1 MGTQDTSLERTFTE
15 SGNMT
20 FWQENYPFIKDV
32 YLMRQTKMVEWM
44 ENVEKAISRIMA
56 DKVYTSAEFK
66 RERDNFHAL
75 CKDLERAEIKKWLQ
89 QILEILM
96 AERGKDERSDNTGKL
111 DVIIAKHEELIPTV
125 LKTQVKVDLYWK
137 CYAYGDE
144 LKPHI
149 EFLDGIM
156 LSSTRDIAPSCIEN
170 VEELIERQEKS
181 LSQMETKR
189 SIVKDLIAKGKVL
202 LENPDKPKFLDS
214 HVGRIEQGWDETK
227 EKATARLTLLNNTK
241 AAWEG
246 YGVGLETTAAEFEKC
261 EAEITKVKKRFNLVA
276 ACEDLE
282 LRQKKFGSTK
292 ATIDGMYG
300 KLEADYA
307 CMTQTLPEEKKD
319 FVKKEIKAVT
329 EKLEVLGRF
338 KDKVDK
344 IDEFVTELKQFDV
357 TLKEIDAWMTGADK
371 ELDTIKTA
379 SDKMTPEDRVSYT
392 MELTEDVEAKVV
404 SIKKCVAAEAVLLP
418 QGDTVPQD
426 AQDYKI
432 ELKRIQ
438 DYVIDLHTR
447 VMATCDSFSED
458 VKFWAEYKTGIR
470 GFKPWLAAAEKTSG
484 EGLSKPQTLDE
495 ANAMFSVVK
504 TFEAGCLKH
513 LKILDEAAG
522 ASLKM
527 TTHKEADDEVAAL
540 RERYAKVKL
549 ISDEWMKK
557 CDTPVKEWQLLDNTV
572 TELNSWVAADR
583 GAEGEQNFSLEKM
596 ESTLGE
602 LKNIFKEKEK
612 LVENL

>member
-1 MGTQDTSLERTFTE
+1 MGTQDTSLESASSHNF
-15 SGNMT
+15 NMT

-44 ENVEKAISRIMA
+44 ENVEKAISKIMA

-66 RERDNFHAL
+66 RERDNFHSL
-75 CKDLERAEIKKWLQ
+75 CKDLERAEIKKWLE

-214 HVGRIEQGWDETK
+214 HVGRIEEGWEETK
-227 EKATARLTLLNNTK
+227 DKATARLTLLNNTK

-246 YGVGLETTAAEFEKC
+246 YGAGLENVAVEFDRC
-261 EAEITKVKKRFNLVA
+261 EAEITKVKKRFNLQA
-276 ACEDLE
+276 ACEALE

-292 ATIDGMYG
+292 ASIDGMYA
-300 KLEADYA
+300 KIQADYA
-307 CMTQTLPEEKKD
+307 CMTQTLPEDKKD
-319 FVKKEIKAVT
+319 FVKKEVNAVT

-338 KDKVDK
+338 KEKVDK
-344 IDEFVTELKQFDV
+344 IDEFVTELKNFDV
-357 TLKEIDAWMTGADK
+357 TLKDIDAWMKDADK

-392 MELTEDVEAKVV
+392 MELQEDVAAKVEV
-404 SIKKCVAAEAVLLP
+404 IKKSVAAEADLLP
-418 QGDTVPQD
+418 QGDMVPQD
-426 AQDYKI
+426 AQDYKT

-438 DYVIDLHTR
+438 DYVIDLHKR

-470 GFKPWLAAAEKTSG
+470 GFKPWLAAAEKTST

-495 ANAMFSVVK
+495 ANAMFAVVK
-504 TFEAGCLKH
+504 TFEAACLKH
-513 LKILDEAAG
+513 LKILEDAAA

-540 RERYAKVKL
+540 KEAYVKVKL
-549 ISDEWMKK
+549 VSDEWMKK
-557 CDTPVKEWQLLDNTV
+557 CDTLVKEWQLLDNTV

>member
-1 MGTQDTSLERTFTE
+1 
-15 SGNMT
+15 MT

-75 CKDLERAEIKKWLQ
+75 CKDLERAEVKKWLQ

-96 AERGKDERSDNTGKL
+96 AERGKEERTEQLSKL
-111 DVIIAKHEELIPTV
+111 DSIIKKHEELIPTV

-181 LSQMETKR
+181 LTQLETKR
-189 SIVKDLIAKGKVL
+189 GVVRDLISKGRQL

-227 EKATARLTLLNNTK
+227 EKASARLTLLNNTK

-246 YGVGLETTAAEFEKC
+246 YGAGLENIAVEFDKAEE
-261 EAEITKVKKRFNLVA
+261 EIKKVKKRFNLAA

-282 LRQKKFGSTK
+282 KRQKIFGDTK
-292 ATIDGMYG
+292 GVIDGMYG
-300 KLEADYA
+300 QISNDYDV
-307 CMTQTLPEEKKD
+307 MTMTLPEDKKD
-319 FVKKEIKAVT
+319 FVKKEVKAVT
-329 EKLEVLGRF
+329 DKLEVLGRF
-338 KDKVDK
+338 KEKVDK
-344 IDEFVTELKQFDV
+344 IDEFVTQLKEFDV
-357 TLKEIDAWMTGADK
+357 TLKDIDKWMKDAETQLGEIK
-371 ELDTIKTA
+371 NA

-392 MELTEDVEAKVV
+392 MELQEDVAAKVIIIQK
-404 SIKKCVAAEAVLLP
+404 SIDAEGELLP
-418 QGDTVPQD
+418 QGDKVPQD
-426 AQDYKI
+426 AQDYKD
-432 ELKRIQ
+432 ELKRIKDFVDNLYQ
-438 DYVIDLHTR
+438 K
-447 VMATCDSFSED
+447 VMKECDNFSED
-458 VKFWAEYKTGIR
+458 VKYWAEYKTGIKE
-470 GFKPWLAAAEKTSG
+470 FKPWLAEAEKKST
-484 EGLSKPQTLDE
+484 EGLAKPQTLDE
-495 ANAMFSVVK
+495 ANAMFATVK
-504 TFEAGCLKH
+504 TFEGSCHKH
-513 LKILDEAAG
+513 FKVLEDAA
-522 ASLKM
+522 AAANKM
-527 TTHKEADDEVAAL
+527 TTHKEADVEVAEL
-540 RERYAKVKL
+540 KDRYAKVKAVA
-549 ISDEWMKK
+549 DEWMKK
-557 CDTPVKEWQLLDNTV
+557 CDTLVKEWQLLDNTV
-572 TELNSWVAADR
+572 TELNSWVAQDR

>member
-1 MGTQDTSLERTFTE
+1 MSRVTCSSAGAQVVPSACL
-15 SGNMT
+15 GQQNANGQKMT
-20 FWQENYPFIKDV
+20 FWQENYTFIKDV
-32 YLMRQTKMVEWM
+32 YDMRHTKMAEWM
-44 ENVEKAISRIMA
+44 ENVEKAIARIMA

-75 CKDLERAEIKKWLQ
+75 CKDLERAEVKKWLA

-96 AERGKDERSDNTGKL
+96 AERAKDLRAKEQKL
-111 DVIIAKHEELIPTV
+111 LEDLIKKHEELIPTV
-125 LKTQVKVDLYWK
+125 SKTQVKVDLYWK

-156 LSSTRDIAPSCIEN
+156 LSSTRDIAPSCVEN

-181 LSQMETKR
+181 LTQMETKR
-189 SIVKDLIAKGKVL
+189 SIVKDLISKGKVL

-246 YGVGLETTAAEFEKC
+246 YGVGLESVAVEFEKC
-261 EAEITKVKKRFNLVA
+261 EGEITKVKKRFNLIA
-276 ACEDLE
+276 AQEDLAK
-282 LRQKKFGSTK
+282 RQEIFGATK
-292 ATIDGMYG
+292 NTIDGIYG
-300 KLEADYA
+300 KIQSDYA
-307 CMTQTLPEEKKD
+307 CMTMTLPEDKKD
-319 FVKKEIKAVT
+319 FVKKEVNAVT
-329 EKLEVLGRF
+329 DKLEVLGRF
-338 KDKVDK
+338 KEKVDK
-344 IDEFVTELKQFDV
+344 IDEFVTELKNFDV
-357 TLKEIDAWMTGADK
+357 TLKEIDAWMAGADK
-371 ELDTIKTA
+371 ELQTIKTD

-392 MELTEDVEAKVV
+392 MELTEDVAAKVDT
-404 SIKKCVAAEAVLLP
+404 IKKCVEAEGVLLP
-418 QGDTVPQD
+418 QGDQVPQD
-426 AQDYKI
+426 AQDYK
-432 ELKRIQ
+432 
-438 DYVIDLHTR
+438 
-447 VMATCDSFSED
+447 
-458 VKFWAEYKTGIR
+458 TGIR
-470 GFKPWLAAAEKTSG
+470 VFKPWLAGAEKPSG
-484 EGLSKPQTLDE
+484 EGLSKPKTLDE
-495 ANAMFSVVK
+495 ANAMFAVIK
-504 TFEAGCLKH
+504 AFEAGCLKH
-513 LKILDEAAG
+513 LKILDDAAQ

-540 RERYAKVKL
+540 RERYAKVKV
-549 ISDEWMKK
+549 ISDEFMAK
-557 CDTPVKEWQLLDNTV
+557 CNTLVKEWTLLDNTV
-572 TELNSWVAADR
+572 TELNSWVASDR

>member
-1 MGTQDTSLERTFTE
+1 
-15 SGNMT
+15 MT

-75 CKDLERAEIKKWLQ
+75 CKDLERAEVKKWLQ

-96 AERGKDERSDNTGKL
+96 AERGKEERTEQLSKL
-111 DVIIAKHEELIPTV
+111 DSIIKKHEELIPTV

-181 LSQMETKR
+181 LTQLETKR
-189 SIVKDLIAKGKVL
+189 GVVRDLISKGRQL

-227 EKATARLTLLNNTK
+227 EKASARLTLLNNTK

-246 YGVGLETTAAEFEKC
+246 YGAGLENIAVEFDKAEE
-261 EAEITKVKKRFNLVA
+261 EIKKVKKRFNLAA

-282 LRQKKFGSTK
+282 KRQKIFGDTK
-292 ATIDGMYG
+292 GVIDGMYG
-300 KLEADYA
+300 SIQHDYDV
-307 CMTQTLPEEKKD
+307 MTMTLPEDKKD
-319 FVKKEIKAVT
+319 FVKKEVKGVT
-329 EKLEVLGRF
+329 DKLEVLGRF
-338 KDKVDK
+338 KEKVDK
-344 IDEFVTELKQFDV
+344 IDEFVTSLKNFDV
-357 TLKEIDAWMTGADK
+357 TLKDIDAWMKDAEHQLG
-371 ELDTIKTA
+371 EIKNA

-392 MELTEDVEAKVV
+392 MELQEDVAAKVIIIQK
-404 SIKKCVAAEAVLLP
+404 SIEAENDLLP
-418 QGDTVPQD
+418 QGDKVPQD
-426 AQDYKI
+426 AQDYKD
-432 ELKRIQ
+432 ELKRIKDFVDNLYQ
-438 DYVIDLHTR
+438 K
-447 VMATCDSFSED
+447 VMKECDNFSED
-458 VKFWAEYKTGIR
+458 VKFWAEYKTGIKE
-470 GFKPWLAAAEKTSG
+470 FKPWLDSAESKST
-484 EGLSKPQTLDE
+484 EGLAKPQTLDE
-495 ANAMFSVVK
+495 ANAMFATVK
-504 TFEAGCLKH
+504 TFEGSCHKH
-513 LKILDEAAG
+513 YKVLEDAA
-522 ASLKM
+522 AAANRM
-527 TTHKEADDEVAAL
+527 TTHKEADVEVAAL
-540 RERYAKVKL
+540 KERYAKVKAVA
-549 ISDEWMKK
+549 DEWMKK
-557 CDTPVKEWQLLDNTV
+557 CDTLVKEWQLLDNTV
-572 TELNSWVAADR
+572 TELNSWVAKDR
-583 GAEGEQNFSLEKM
+583 GAEGEQQFSLEKM